1 MKDYDYSL
9 NSFDI
14 AKKLLGDK
22 WKYNIICHLFNG
34 PLYYG
39 ELLSTVDSISKK
51 VLTENLRELERLLI
65 ITKTNQKD
73 GNVEKVLYSLTEI
86 GTTLKPVFNNVIEW
100 SLQYSKIQ
108 RENSLEKEEKTY

>member
-1 MKDYDYSL
+1 MEEYDYSL

-14 AKKLLGDK
+14 IKKILGDK

-39 ELLSTVDSISKK
+39 ELLSIVDAISKK

-65 ITKTNQKD
+65 IKKTNQKD
-73 GNVEKVLYSLTEI
+73 GNIEKVQYSLTNVGE
-86 GTTLKPVFNNVIEW
+86 TLKPVFNDVIEW

-108 RENSLEKEEKTY
+108 RDNYNSNK